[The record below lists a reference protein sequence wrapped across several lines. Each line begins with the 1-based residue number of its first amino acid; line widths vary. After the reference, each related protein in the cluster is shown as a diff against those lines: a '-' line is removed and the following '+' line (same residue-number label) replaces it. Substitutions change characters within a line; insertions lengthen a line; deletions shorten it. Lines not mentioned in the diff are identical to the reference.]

1 LNQVTAKTTVKNAD
15 QVIAF
20 INGKLS
26 EVSYLGVDNGYVKV
40 RLDFDN
46 AVSILT
52 LEVRNLVIRHFQD
65 DYSDVSIIFEGGVK
79 VLKMKSPMNDYMND

>member
-1 LNQVTAKTTVKNAD
+1 MNIATAKTTVKNAD

-40 RLDFDN
+40 QLDFDN

-52 LEVRNLVIRHFQD
+52 LEVRNLVIRHFQG
-65 DYSDVSIIFEGGVK
+65 DYSDVSIIFEGGVRI
-79 VLKMKSPMNDYMND
+79 LKMKSPMND